1 MIEKSKIVGFY
12 TLTVGSLDVNS
23 VEEQMIIK
31 RAIVNLSYFAIDSKH
46 QRKGYG
52 SLLMQ
57 EVFNSVIVISYYTG
71 VELLYLE
78 SVDDSVEF
86 YESLGFE
93 LVKPYLRP
101 ENYVGVSTENIQFP
115 MYISIEMLL
124 KQGYLGYV
132 KNYKNINIE
141 C

>member
-1 MIEKSKIVGFY
+1 
-12 TLTVGSLDVNS
+12 
-23 VEEQMIIK
+23 MIIK
-31 RAIVNLSYFAIDSKH
+31 RAIVNLFYFAIDSKH

-52 SLLMQ
+52 NLLMQ
-57 EVFNSVIVISYYTG
+57 EVFNSVIVIFYYTG

-101 ENYVGVSTENIQFP
+101 ENYVGVSTENIQFL

-132 KNYKNINIE
+132 KNYKNINIG

>member
-1 MIEKSKIVGFY
+1 MVGFY

-57 EVFNSVIVISYYTG
+57 EVFNSVIVISYDTG
-71 VELLYLE
+71 VE
-78 SVDDSVEF
+78 
-86 YESLGFE
+86 
-93 LVKPYLRP
+93 
-101 ENYVGVSTENIQFP
+101 
-115 MYISIEMLL
+115 
-124 KQGYLGYV
+124 
-132 KNYKNINIE
+132 
-141 C
+141 